1 MVQTIIVCT
10 LATVI
15 GLTDRW
21 QAKPDGQ
28 NDLLLMQ
35 GKWKIV
41 LWRGIGTKAG
51 PTGNG
56 ADLYLEV
63 INNRMSFY
71 EGKSRVD
78 SGKFRLNPTKTPKE
92 IDIFDPQRESHPP
105 LLGIYEVTD
114 QILILYWS
122 TRDGQDRPTS
132 FALDEAPGRERI
144 FLLAER
150 MRAK

>member
-1 MVQTIIVCT
+1 MVRTIISCMM
-10 LATVI
+10 ATVF
-15 GLTDRW
+15 GLTAHCQD
-21 QAKPDGQ
+21 KPNGQ

-71 EGKSRVD
+71 EGKSRVE

-92 IDIFDPQRESHPP
+92 IDMFDPQRESHPP

-114 QILILYWS
+114 QVLILYWS
-122 TRDGQDRPTS
+122 TRDGEDRPRDFS
-132 FALDEAPGRERI
+132 LDEMPNRKRV

-150 MRAK
+150 IRAK